1 VLHIVQAHYRE
12 ATLLNVSLVVSE
24 GILETVAMATGPLS
38 VVLLKSVATNSG
50 LVPGA
55 NGALRDPLTGRF
67 AANPDTVPRVS
78 TGGVNGNS
86 LSSPRPATLYARY
99 SSDRTFQKW
108 GITQD
113 LNARYSPS
121 ELDGGFLR
129 PIGSGP
135 RWIMANMERNLTMQ
149 VPGPKNFEA
158 WARAASG

>member
-1 VLHIVQAHYRE
+1 
-12 ATLLNVSLVVSE
+12 VVSE